1 MINRANT
8 IAVTR
13 KEFYIALSALWLY
26 VSFAFKPGV
35 LQPWMSYLLW
45 GCALATSVS
54 YAVLGFRSRKTKH
67 TDDVTA

>member
-13 KEFYIALSALWLY
+13 KEFYTTLTALWLY

-35 LQPWMSYLLW
+35 MQPWMSYLFW
-45 GCALATSVS
+45 GCSLVLSVG
-54 YAVLGFRSRKTKH
+54 YAVLSLRSWKTKH
-67 TDDVTA
+67 TDDVSA